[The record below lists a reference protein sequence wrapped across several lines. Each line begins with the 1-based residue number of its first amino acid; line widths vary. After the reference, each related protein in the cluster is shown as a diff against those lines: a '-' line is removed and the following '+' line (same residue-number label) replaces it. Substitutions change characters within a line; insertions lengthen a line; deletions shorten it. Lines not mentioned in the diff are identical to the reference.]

1 MSDIDTTL
9 LRALL
14 NAVNEIKER
23 LGDVEGARSSV
34 EISTSP
40 RGKDIKVKAYVGSNV
55 REAGDAA
62 AAEYQRLTGELETK
76 QLTDWED
83 TVKGL
88 KR

>member
-14 NAVNEIKER
+14 NVVNEIKDR

-55 REAGDAA
+55 REAGEAA
-62 AAEYQRLTGELETK
+62 KAEYDRLLHEMSQG
-76 QLTDWED
+76 QMNDWEA
-83 TVKGL
+83 TVKAG
-88 KR
+88 KP